1 MKYLYFIAIALLVS
15 CKTPQKELT
24 AQEIIDKAMLVA
36 GSEKVE
42 NAKISFDFRNIHY
55 EATRKKGIFQLKRSF
70 DSITD
75 VLSNQGFQRFVNEKP
90 ISISDSLA
98 TVYSNSVNAVHYFS
112 VLPYGLNDKAVHKK
126 QLPSAIIQGKEYYK
140 IEITFSENGGGEDYE
155 DVFVYWIGKED
166 FMVYYLAYSYHT
178 NGGGKRFRTVTNQQT
193 INGIRFVD
201 YDNYQPNNN
210 NNSLID
216 LDKAFENNDVSK
228 VSEIVLEN
236 LKVAILSN

>member
-1 MKYLYFIAIALLVS
+1 MKYLFFIAIALLVS

-42 NAKISFDFRNIHY
+42 NAKISFDFRDIHY
-55 EATRKKGIFQLKRSF
+55 EATRKNGLFQLKRSF

-75 VLSNQGFQRFVNEKP
+75 VLSNQGFQRFVNEKS

-98 TVYSNSVNAVHYFS
+98 TIYSNSVNAVHYFS

-126 QLPSAIIQGKEYYK
+126 QLPSAIVKGKEYYK
-140 IEITFSENGGGEDYE
+140 VEITFSENGGGEDYE
-155 DVFVYWIGKED
+155 DVFIYWIGKED
-166 FMVYYLAYSYHT
+166 FTINYLAYSFHT
-178 NGGGKRFRTVTNQQT
+178 NGGGKRFRAVTNQQT

-201 YDNYQPNNN
+201 YDNYQPNND
-210 NNSLID
+210 NNSLVD
-216 LDKAFENNDVSK
+216 LDKAFENNDLSK